1 MGFFEEQ
8 NGRLIFRENGE
19 TVQVEAWGTDSL
31 RVRSRILSDI
41 EEGNAALLKQPAG
54 QVQIQMDEWSA
65 EITNGNIKALLEVQ
79 PWGKA
84 LQMSFY
90 NQKGELLL
98 REISNGG
105 SLVRKAR

>member
-41 EEGNAALLKQPAG
+41 EEGNAALLKQLIHQG
-54 QVQIQMDEWSA
+54 GLSVVNMGD
-65 EITNGNIKALLEVQ
+65 NRNISHVV
-79 PWGKA
+79 PCIHTF
-84 LQMSFY
+84 S
-90 NQKGELLL
+90 
-98 REISNGG
+98 
-105 SLVRKAR
+105 SLSVNSLILPERYLPRCPL

>member
-65 EITNGNIKALLEVQ
+65 EITNGNIKALLEVH
-79 PWGKA
+79 PW
-84 LQMSFY
+84 
-90 NQKGELLL
+90 
-98 REISNGG
+98 
-105 SLVRKAR
+105 